1 MSDKNIP
8 ACGFALYIDPI
19 TKLLPWEN
27 KGKSGILITG
37 EQPTP
42 EIVKACFTLAQSLR
56 DAKHVAEVNFIRRDP
71 SDYRWVVS
79 ISGKDLT
86 RFTITDCKQ
95 KQQHNVASLAEILS
109 IVGG

>member
-1 MSDKNIP
+1 
-8 ACGFALYIDPI
+8 
-19 TKLLPWEN
+19 LLPWED
-27 KGKSGILITG
+27 KEKSGILITG

-56 DAKHVAEVNFIRRDP
+56 DAKHVAEIDFIRRDP
-71 SDYRWVVS
+71 SDYRWVIS

-86 RFTITDCKQ
+86 RFTVTDCKQ
-95 KQQHNVASLAEILS
+95 KQQQTVASPTEILS